1 MTASPNLIGIGAGL
15 VAAVLFA
22 SLANNSALAFML
34 FYLTPLPV
42 LLAGMGWG
50 VRAALLAFISATS
63 LLAVVLSVKYALGFA
78 LIVGVP
84 GFILSYLMLLRRHL
98 PAGGPIGGLLT
109 SSGEPVVVLR
119 RHPPAG
125 DPARATGGQGQ
136 IRTEWYPF
144 GRIIAWASV
153 MAGGLVTLALFLIGG
168 DGESYRQMIA
178 SVFDD
183 AAMKQLQS
191 MLGSEFDQAEF
202 QRFVERFSRYILPA
216 FAATFWLLIMV
227 GNLWLAAKSAVIS
240 GLLDRPVPDFTKIDY
255 PLFLS
260 VGFMIALALNF
271 SSGLIGL
278 IGTAFLGAFACA
290 HLLLGLA
297 VVHVL
302 VGGLPLKLFFLLA
315 LYVGLILT
323 PWVGLP
329 VTVLGLLEP
338 FLGLRRRHSQQTKP
352 PSDNS
357 DSNL

>member
-1 MTASPNLIGIGAGL
+1 MKASPNLIGIGAGL

-22 SLANNSALAFML
+22 SLANNSALAFLL

-42 LLAGMGWG
+42 LLAAMGWG
-50 VRAALLAFISATS
+50 VRAALLAFVSATS
-63 LLAVVLSVKYALGFA
+63 LLALVLSVRYALGFA

-98 PAGGPIGGLLT
+98 PAGDAAEAAGGRPL
-109 SSGEPVVVLR
+109 V
-119 RHPPAG
+119 
-125 DPARATGGQGQ
+125 
-136 IRTEWYPF
+136 RTEWYPF
-144 GRIIAWASV
+144 GWIIAWASV
-153 MAGGLVTLALFLIGG
+153 MAGGLVTLALLLIGG
-168 DGESYRQMIA
+168 DGESYRQMIG
-178 SVFDD
+178 SVFDE

-191 MLGSEFDQAEF
+191 MLGSEFDQVEF
-202 QRFVERFSRYILPA
+202 QQFVERFSRYVLPA
-216 FAATFWLLIMV
+216 FASTFWLLIMV

-255 PLFLS
+255 PLFIS
-260 VGFMIALALNF
+260 AGFMIALALNF

-290 HLLLGLA
+290 NLLLGLA

-315 LYVGLILT
+315 LYAGLILT

-338 FLGLRRRHSQQTKP
+338 FLRLRWRHSQQFKP
-352 PSDNS
+352 PGNNS
-357 DSNL
+357 DSNI

>member
-50 VRAALLAFISATS
+50 VRAALLAFASATS
-63 LLAVVLSVKYALGFA
+63 LLALVLSIKYALGFA
-78 LIVGVP
+78 LMVGVP

-98 PAGGPIGGLLT
+98 PAGD
-109 SSGEPVVVLR
+109 
-119 RHPPAG
+119 PAG
-125 DPARATGGQGQ
+125 AAGGQGQ
-136 IRTEWYPF
+136 IHTEWYPF
-144 GRIIAWASV
+144 GRVVAWASV
-153 MAGGLVTLALFLIGG
+153 MAGGLVTVALLLIGG

-202 QRFVERFSRYILPA
+202 QLFVERFSRYILPA

-260 VGFMIALALNF
+260 VGFVIALALNF

-290 HLLLGLA
+290 HLLLGLG

-315 LYVGLILT
+315 LYAGLILT

-338 FLGLRRRHSQQTKP
+338 FLGLRRRHSQQMKP
-352 PSDNS
+352 PGNNS

>member
-78 LIVGVP
+78 LMVGVP
-84 GFILSYLMLLRRHL
+84 GFILSYLMLLRRHI
-98 PAGGPIGGLLT
+98 PADGAVQ
-109 SSGEPVVVLR
+109 S
-119 RHPPAG
+119 
-125 DPARATGGQGQ
+125 
-136 IRTEWYPF
+136 RTEWYPF

-153 MAGGLVTLALFLIGG
+153 MAGGLVTFALFLIGG

-260 VGFMIALALNF
+260 VGFVIALALNF
-271 SSGLIGL
+271 SYGLIGL

-315 LYVGLILT
+315 LYAGLILT

-357 DSNL
+357 DFNL

>member
-1 MTASPNLIGIGAGL
+1 MKASPNLIGIGAGL

-22 SLANNSALAFML
+22 SLANNSALAFLL

-42 LLAGMGWG
+42 LLAAMGWG
-50 VRAALLAFISATS
+50 VRAALLAFVSATS
-63 LLAVVLSVKYALGFA
+63 LLALVLSVRYALGFA

-84 GFILSYLMLLRRHL
+84 GFILSYLMLLRRHI
-98 PAGGPIGGLLT
+98 PADGP
-109 SSGEPVVVLR
+109 SQS
-119 RHPPAG
+119 
-125 DPARATGGQGQ
+125 
-136 IRTEWYPF
+136 RTEWYPF

-153 MAGGLVTLALFLIGG
+153 MAGGLVTLALLLIGG
-168 DGESYRQMIA
+168 DGESYRQMIG
-178 SVFDD
+178 SVFDE

-191 MLGSEFDQAEF
+191 MLGSEFDQVEF
-202 QRFVERFSRYILPA
+202 QQFVERFSRYVLPA
-216 FAATFWLLIMV
+216 FASTFWLLIMV

-255 PLFLS
+255 PLFIS
-260 VGFMIALALNF
+260 AGFMIALALNF

-290 HLLLGLA
+290 NLLLGLA

-315 LYVGLILT
+315 LYAGLILT

-338 FLGLRRRHSQQTKP
+338 FLRLRWRHSQQFKP
-352 PSDNS
+352 PGNNS
-357 DSNL
+357 DSNI

>member
-78 LIVGVP
+78 LMVGVP
-84 GFILSYLMLLRRHL
+84 GFILSYLMLLRRHI
-98 PAGGPIGGLLT
+98 PADGAVQ
-109 SSGEPVVVLR
+109 S
-119 RHPPAG
+119 
-125 DPARATGGQGQ
+125 
-136 IRTEWYPF
+136 RTEWYPF

-202 QRFVERFSRYILPA
+202 QLFVERFSRYILPA

-260 VGFMIALALNF
+260 AGFMVALALNF
-271 SSGLIGL
+271 SSGLVGL

-290 HLLLGLA
+290 HLLLGLG

-302 VGGLPLKLFFLLA
+302 VGGLPLKPLFLFA
-315 LYVGLILT
+315 LYAGLILT

-338 FLGLRRRHSQQTKP
+338 FLGLRQRHARHMKP
-352 PSDNS
+352 PGNNS
-357 DSNL
+357 DSNI

>member
-78 LIVGVP
+78 LMVGVP
-84 GFILSYLMLLRRHL
+84 GFVLSYLMLLRRHI
-98 PAGGPIGGLLT
+98 PADGAVQ
-109 SSGEPVVVLR
+109 S
-119 RHPPAG
+119 
-125 DPARATGGQGQ
+125 
-136 IRTEWYPF
+136 RTEWYPF

-202 QRFVERFSRYILPA
+202 QLFVERFSRYILPA

-260 VGFMIALALNF
+260 AGFMVALALNF
-271 SSGLIGL
+271 SSGLVGL

-290 HLLLGLA
+290 HLLLGLG

-302 VGGLPLKLFFLLA
+302 VGGLPLKPLFLFA
-315 LYVGLILT
+315 LYAGLILT

-338 FLGLRRRHSQQTKP
+338 FLGLRQRHARHMKP
-352 PSDNS
+352 PGNNS
-357 DSNL
+357 DSNI

>member
-63 LLAVVLSVKYALGFA
+63 LLALVLSIKYALGFA
-78 LIVGVP
+78 LMVGVP

-98 PAGGPIGGLLT
+98 PAGGPAGAAGG
-109 SSGEPVVVLR
+109 SS
-119 RHPPAG
+119 
-125 DPARATGGQGQ
+125 Q
-136 IRTEWYPF
+136 IHTEWYPF
-144 GRIIAWASV
+144 GRVVAWASV
-153 MAGGLVTLALFLIGG
+153 MAGGLVTVALFLIGG

-202 QRFVERFSRYILPA
+202 QLFVERFSRYILPA

-260 VGFMIALALNF
+260 AGFMIALALNF

-290 HLLLGLA
+290 HLLLGLG

-302 VGGLPLKLFFLLA
+302 VGGLPLKLFFLFA
-315 LYVGLILT
+315 LYAGLILT

-338 FLGLRRRHSQQTKP
+338 FLGLRQRHAQYMKP
-352 PSDNS
+352 PGNNS